1 MNTKLVLVLETF
13 ITIKPNM
20 QQNSEIFYSMVPFLK
35 CGHEACISNFLTE
48 ELSNLDSN
56 HIIIGGTSK
65 EVFYGL
71 PASSNLHMQ

>member
-13 ITIKPNM
+13 ITIKPDM

-56 HIIIGGTSK
+56 RNLTGGTRT
-65 EVFYGL
+65 GL
-71 PASSNLHMQ
+71 YYAHVCSNLPMQ

>member
-13 ITIKPNM
+13 MTIKPDM
-20 QQNSEIFYSMVPFLK
+20 QQNSEILYSMVPFPK

-56 HIIIGGTSK
+56 RNLTGGTK
-65 EVFYGL
+65 TGVYYAL
-71 PASSNLHMQ
+71 HVCSNLPMQ